1 MKCLHAIELGMGL
14 TPPWEVVSYVFDR
27 ENNRYDV
34 EVDFVRGSTF
44 PCSECGKECKV
55 YDTDRHSWRAM
66 DNFGHPVIVNARQP
80 RTNCSDCGIRVAE
93 VPWSRQGSRFTY
105 GFENYILQQAGSMPV
120 SAIAELV
127 GEHDTRL
134 WRIIQHYI
142 DSLFPGVD
150 FSRLRRIG
158 IDDKAATQRGHNY
171 ISVFVDLDTSTPIF
185 IAEGRDASTIGRF
198 VEALKKNGGDPAA
211 IEQVSCDMSPAYI
224 SGVKKHLP
232 QAEITFDKFHIIG
245 GLNDAVD
252 QIRRQERKEC
262 PDLKNTRYI
271 WLKNPEELTDKEQK
285 VLEKIRED
293 HPHLKTIEAY
303 DLRLEFQKL
312 WDQPDHKAERF
323 LKKWCDR
330 AAETG
335 SKQIKTFVG
344 TVKEHW
350 KGILNWFRSHITNA
364 VLEGINSLISV
375 AQFRA
380 RGFRTTRYLAAI
392 IYLAAG
398 GIDFELPIQNS
409 E

>member
-1 MKCLHAIELGMGL
+1 M
-14 TPPWEVVSYVFDR
+14 R
-27 ENNRYDV
+27 
-34 EVDFVRGSTF
+34 
-44 PCSECGKECKV
+44 
-55 YDTDRHSWRAM
+55 
-66 DNFGHPVIVNARQP
+66 
-80 RTNCSDCGIRVAE
+80 
-93 VPWSRQGSRFTY
+93 
-105 GFENYILQQAGSMPV
+105 
-120 SAIAELV
+120 
-127 GEHDTRL
+127 
-134 WRIIQHYI
+134 
-142 DSLFPGVD
+142 
-150 FSRLRRIG
+150 
-158 IDDKAATQRGHNY
+158 
-171 ISVFVDLDTSTPIF
+171 
-185 IAEGRDASTIGRF
+185 
-198 VEALKKNGGDPAA
+198 
-211 IEQVSCDMSPAYI
+211 
-224 SGVKKHLP
+224 
-232 QAEITFDKFHIIG
+232 
-245 GLNDAVD
+245 
-252 QIRRQERKEC
+252 
-262 PDLKNTRYI
+262 
-271 WLKNPEELTDKEQK
+271 LKNPEELTDKEQK